1 MTRMINHLLILS
13 FVAST
18 AAIVN
23 GAQDGRTIAQI
34 EFAGLQQITIEQALA
49 TSGLKAGQPFKVE
62 EVDAAAQRLLDS
74 GIFKEIGYRTRT
86 VGNKVTITFQVQE
99 ATGGDSPVIFDNF
112 VQKSDIGVTD
122 SFDHFAVQKGHPNP
136 QTFHPRAR

>member
-1 MTRMINHLLILS
+1 MTRMINHLLILF
-13 FVAST
+13 FVVST

-62 EVDAAAQRLLDS
+62 EVDAAAQRLLDLATQHDAHFVFAS
-74 GIFKEIGYRTRT
+74 TSEVYGDPLEHPQRESYW
-86 VGNKVTITFQVQE
+86 GNV
-99 ATGGDSPVIFDNF
+99 N
-112 VQKSDIGVTD
+112 
-122 SFDHFAVQKGHPNP
+122 PNG
-136 QTFHPRAR
+136 PRACYDES